1 MTVETDRRGK
11 FRKRPSTL
19 VYVELASGN
28 GGMMRDLCEEGFA
41 LRAMMPLRPGETT
54 TFNFSLDAGSR
65 IEGEGR
71 LIWVEE
77 NGKVAGLEF
86 TQISPES
93 LGRIRAWLENSEEA
107 ATREAEVPVKPA
119 SATNPIMD
127 QLRHE
132 ARTVSS
138 RPPAH
143 KGDVTVFRSPAKA
156 EPKPEASSSRPIPS
170 PEQLKREIAEALR
183 QAAEERLEKEGP
195 SVHAA
200 SAPPA
205 KPEPPPIPPPV
216 PPAPIVATPP
226 PPVIPP
232 PAAAP
237 IPPPAAVAESP
248 NSPPPPLQSARP
260 HIEAP
265 VWVHPVAAFEP
276 LPAIEDMDFGR
287 RIRPG
292 FTLSRAIGIL
302 VLIAL
307 GVAGYVYRQ
316 EVGQFMIQTGQKI
329 SGPAESANSGPVMPM
344 PRSSSPTDA
353 ASTNQGNTGQPNR
366 AEASP
371 STIPLPGS
379 SVPTSSSSG
388 SSAAGGAGSA
398 SPLTTGPE
406 STTPR
411 SGDAGSMATPS
422 YVSPGRKNSSTAV
435 PVSPLMTGGNPNA
448 VGDPSSESGQT
459 EYLQAVQI
467 LRSKKSREDQAD
479 AARLLWIAVEKGNS
493 NAEVALAE
501 LYRLGQ
507 GVGQNCDQARVLLT
521 AAARKGNPE
530 GVRHLQLFEQAGCE

>member
-1 MTVETDRRGK
+1 MTVETDRRDK

-54 TFNFSLDAGSR
+54 TFSFSLDAGSR

-93 LGRIRAWLENSEEA
+93 LQRIQSWLQNAEEA
-107 ATREAEVPVKPA
+107 PAREAEVPAK
-119 SATNPIMD
+119 SAGAKNPIMD

-132 ARTVSS
+132 ARTVSQ
-138 RPPAH
+138 RPPAS
-143 KGDVTVFRSPAKA
+143 KGDVTIFRSPS
-156 EPKPEASSSRPIPS
+156 KPEPTAPSRPAPS

-195 SVHAA
+195 SVHVG
-200 SAPPA
+200 PPPPPPPN
-205 KPEPPPIPPPV
+205 PEPPPPATSV
-216 PPAPIVATPP
+216 PPAPIVAAP
-226 PPVIPP
+226 PPVIPAP
-232 PAAAP
+232 PAP
-237 IPPPAAVAESP
+237 IVPPVAVAENLS
-248 NSPPPPLQSARP
+248 PPPLQAHTAPS
-260 HIEAP
+260 HTTAP
-265 VWVHPVAAFEP
+265 VWAHPTAAFEP

-287 RIRPG
+287 RIRPRG

-307 GVAGYVYRQ
+307 GVAAYVYRQ

-329 SGPAESANSGPVMPM
+329 SGPAESANSAPVVQTP
-344 PRSSSPTDA
+344 SSS
-353 ASTNQGNTGQPNR
+353 STNRGNSGQPNP

-379 SVPTSSSSG
+379 SVPTSSTSG
-388 SSAAGGAGSA
+388 TSAAAGAGSA

-406 STTPR
+406 AASPR
-411 SGDAGSMATPS
+411 AGDAASMATPS

-459 EYLQAVQI
+459 EYLQAVQV

>member
-1 MTVETDRRGK
+1 MTVDTDRRGK

-54 TFNFSLDAGSR
+54 TFSFSLDAGSR

-93 LGRIRAWLENSEEA
+93 LQRIRSWLQNTDEA
-107 ATREAEVPVKPA
+107 PAREAEVPAK
-119 SATNPIMD
+119 SAGAKNPIMD

-132 ARTVSS
+132 ARTVSQ
-138 RPPAH
+138 RPPAT
-143 KGDVTVFRSPAKA
+143 KGDVTVFRSPS
-156 EPKPEASSSRPIPS
+156 KPEPTAPSRPAPS

-183 QAAEERLEKEGP
+183 QAAEERLEMESS
-195 SVHAA
+195 SVHV
-200 SAPPA
+200 APPPPSA
-205 KPEPPPIPPPV
+205 PEPPKPASPV
-216 PPAPIVATPP
+216 PPAPTVAAPL
-226 PPVIPP
+226 PVIPP
-232 PAAAP
+232 PSAP
-237 IPPPAAVAESP
+237 IVPPVAVAE
-248 NSPPPPLQSARP
+248 NLSPPPIQAQIAPS
-260 HIEAP
+260 HTTAP
-265 VWVHPVAAFEP
+265 VWAHPTAAFEP

-287 RIRPG
+287 RIRPRG

-302 VLIAL
+302 MLIAL
-307 GVAGYVYRQ
+307 AVAGYVYRQ

-329 SGPAESANSGPVMPM
+329 SGPADSVNSAPVVQTPSSNSPG
-344 PRSSSPTDA
+344 DA
-353 ASTNQGNTGQPNR
+353 ASTKRGNSGQPNP

-379 SVPTSSSSG
+379 SVPTSSTSG
-388 SSAAGGAGSA
+388 TSATAGAGSA

-406 STTPR
+406 AASPR
-411 SGDAGSMATPS
+411 TGDAASMATPS

-435 PVSPLMTGGNPNA
+435 PVSPLMTGGNPNV
-448 VGDPSSESGQT
+448 VGDPNSESGQT

>member
-41 LRAMMPLRPGETT
+41 LRAMMPLRPGEAT

-93 LGRIRAWLENSEEA
+93 LGRIRSWLENTEEA
-107 ATREAEVPVKPA
+107 PTREAEIPAKPA

-138 RPPAH
+138 RPPTH
-143 KGDVTVFRSPAKA
+143 KGDVTVFRSPSKA
-156 EPKPEASSSRPIPS
+156 EPKPEASPTRPIPS

-200 SAPPA
+200 PAPPA
-205 KPEPPPIPPPV
+205 EPEPPPTPPPV
-216 PPAPIVATPP
+216 PPAAVNPS
-226 PPVIPP
+226 
-232 PAAAP
+232 
-237 IPPPAAVAESP
+237 PAAVAESP
-248 NSPPPPLQSARP
+248 SVPPPPVHSAPP
-260 HIEAP
+260 HIATP
-265 VWVHPVAAFEP
+265 VWVAPVAAFEP

-287 RIRPG
+287 RIRPRG

-307 GVAGYVYRQ
+307 AVAGYVYRP

-329 SGPAESANSGPVMPM
+329 SGPAESANSAPAMPM
-344 PRSSSPTDA
+344 PRSSSPEDA
-353 ASTNQGNTGQPNR
+353 ASTNQGNSGQPNR
-366 AEASP
+366 VESSP

-388 SSAAGGAGSA
+388 SSAGAGSA

-406 STTPR
+406 PTTPR

-435 PVSPLMTGGNPNA
+435 PVSPLMTGGNPNT

-467 LRSKKSREDQAD
+467 LRSRKSREDQAD

>member
-1 MTVETDRRGK
+1 
-11 FRKRPSTL
+11 
-19 VYVELASGN
+19 VELASGN

-93 LGRIRAWLENSEEA
+93 MGRIRSWLENSEEA
-107 ATREAEVPVKPA
+107 PTREAEVPAKPA
-119 SATNPIMD
+119 GATNPIMD

-138 RPPAH
+138 RPPTH
-143 KGDVTVFRSPAKA
+143 KADVTVFRSPSKA
-156 EPKPEASSSRPIPS
+156 EQKPEASSTRSIPS

-200 SAPPA
+200 PAPPA
-205 KPEPPPIPPPV
+205 KPEPPPTPPPV
-216 PPAPIVATPP
+216 PPAPIVAAPP
-226 PPVIPP
+226 LVIPP
-232 PAAAP
+232 PAAVNP
-237 IPPPAAVAESP
+237 SPVAVAESP
-248 NSPPPPLQSARP
+248 SSPPPPVHSAP
-260 HIEAP
+260 PNIAAP

-287 RIRPG
+287 RIRPRG

-302 VLIAL
+302 VLIASA
-307 GVAGYVYRQ
+307 VAGYVYRQ

-344 PRSSSPTDA
+344 PRSSSPEDA
-353 ASTNQGNTGQPNR
+353 ASTNQGNSGQPNR
-366 AEASP
+366 VETSP

-388 SSAAGGAGSA
+388 SSAAAGTGSA